1 MDVTLEL
8 WYHQPIR
15 YGTTICTPRH
25 GCVEGPLTW
34 SNRPSENLTV
44 ISLTLM
50 YPNYHTLPY
59 HTTSYGHISPAIGD
73 CARQQSLSLQHLPFS
88 HRRHYEAVF
97 LLCMK
102 DDQGLRQRATN
113 LAADDKAPSPAAAS
127 NEDDSMVGHRRGP
140 VLAYPRGGSLA
151 TSRQT
156 LSNYKNKI
164 FLALGATILYT
175 AFLYQSG
182 KLYRRQEPLHSLL
195 HDSSHPRNRL
205 LSFQRRCPLLSWRHV

>member
-1 MDVTLEL
+1 MVVSK
-8 WYHQPIR
+8 
-15 YGTTICTPRH
+15 GH
-25 GCVEGPLTW
+25 GHGATGDLPNFNV
-34 SNRPSENLTV
+34 SE
-44 ISLTLM
+44 
-50 YPNYHTLPY
+50 LPY
-59 HTTSYGHISPAIGD
+59 PTIPYNIIRSHLSSHRD